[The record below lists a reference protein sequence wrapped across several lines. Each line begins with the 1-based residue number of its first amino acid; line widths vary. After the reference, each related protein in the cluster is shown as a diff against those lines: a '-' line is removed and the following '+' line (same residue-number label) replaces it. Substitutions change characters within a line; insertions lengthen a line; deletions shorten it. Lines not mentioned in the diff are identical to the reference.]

1 MEYLLTFQ
9 NTHYAIHSEKILIQ
23 KKISV
28 SVMALPSCLGDFC
41 GICLRVAA
49 SEFVAGRKYLSE
61 ANIPVEG
68 IFKID
73 GANNNERTYTRWK
86 P

>member
-9 NTHYAIHSEKILIQ
+9 NTHYAVHSEKVLLN

-28 SVMALPSCLGDFC
+28 SVMALPTSLGDFC
-41 GICLRVAA
+41 GICLRITRDDLDIGRAFLA
-49 SEFVAGRKYLSE
+49 EAKIPIKGIFEIEEICKERKYL
-61 ANIPVEG
+61 P
-68 IFKID
+68 
-73 GANNNERTYTRWK
+73 WK

>member
-23 KKISV
+23 KKIPV
-28 SVMALPSCLGDFC
+28 SVMALPGSLGDFC
-41 GICLRVAA
+41 GICLRVAK
-49 SEFVAGRKYLSE
+49 SDLVDGRKYLSE
-61 ANIPVEG
+61 ASIPIEG
-68 IFKID
+68 IFKIER
-73 GANNNERTYTRWK
+73 AHNERTYIQWK

>member
-9 NTHYAIHSEKILIQ
+9 NTHYAVHGEKVLLN
-23 KKISV
+23 KKIHV
-28 SVMALPSCLGDFC
+28 SVMALPTSLGDFC
-41 GICLRVAA
+41 GICLRIAM
-49 SEFVAGRKYLSE
+49 EDLTHGRAFLAE

-68 IFKID
+68 IFRI
-73 GANNNERTYTRWK
+73 ERSRKERKYVPWK